1 MSQQLS
7 GHLSIFAM
15 QSMRSI
21 DSWMSTIQANLNG
34 STRNAFKS
42 TDIFYGG
49 GAVNVFKDPSS
60 QINGIQIGEQS
71 LSVGHTQINWKQ
83 GETVSSTQNQ
93 HFAILGEGFF
103 VAVEPANYTS
113 SAYNGTGIGAT
124 KGYLIRDGEF
134 HWATVPGVNNPVTGA
149 SEPVLVTKEGFIV
162 LSDISDGVTTGS
174 SDNINA
180 AVAKSMFD
188 DPALKV
194 RPSIFAPSYDVAG
207 STTAPATL
215 VTYDELKY
223 SRYGS
228 TIYEAPTAT
237 SYKTI
242 ANGSAGVLD
251 SRAATAPASNTVLRE
266 SFLEASNTN
275 INKNITELA
284 TLGKVYQGFVQ
295 VIKVYHST
303 LDDVL
308 TFVK

>member
-49 GAVNVFKDPSS
+49 GAVNVFKAPT
-60 QINGIQIGEQS
+60 QTEAGIQIGEQS

-83 GETVSSTQNQ
+83 GETVSSTQSQ

-103 VAVEPANYTS
+103 VAVEQANYAIA
-113 SAYNGTGIGAT
+113 AYNGTGIGAT

-134 HWATVPGVNNPVTGA
+134 HWATIPGVSNPLTGI

-162 LSDISDGVTTGS
+162 LADISDGVSTGA

-180 AVAKSMFD
+180 AVTKSMFE
-188 DPALKV
+188 DPVLK
-194 RPSIFAPSYDVAG
+194 
-207 STTAPATL
+207 
-215 VTYDELKY
+215 
-223 SRYGS
+223 
-228 TIYEAPTAT
+228 
-237 SYKTI
+237 
-242 ANGSAGVLD
+242 
-251 SRAATAPASNTVLRE
+251 
-266 SFLEASNTN
+266 
-275 INKNITELA
+275 
-284 TLGKVYQGFVQ
+284 
-295 VIKVYHST
+295 
-303 LDDVL
+303 
-308 TFVK
+308 